1 MVVASALGVSAFG
14 LRIAVLTDC
23 QPAHDYFDR
32 CLLPWLPRST
42 PDPEAADLVFR
53 VSQNREG
60 NVFSAQAGDRMIASH
75 DTLPA
80 IFELLQRLTDE
91 VVTRGL
97 RDMVAI
103 HAGVVAWNGCAA
115 LLPGAS
121 HAGKTTLVM
130 ELLKRGAVYYSDEYA
145 LLDAEGRVHAYPRPL
160 MIRDRGGF
168 RQPTL
173 ASAWNAATAD
183 SPATVR
189 LILSVEWA
197 SEEQWRV
204 GRIPQSEALL
214 VLLKNT
220 PRAMADSPEILG
232 CLRSAASS
240 AICYAGVR
248 GEGAEASEHVM
259 ELFAALG

>member
-1 MVVASALGVSAFG
+1 MVVPSALGISAFG
-14 LRIAVLTDC
+14 RRIAVLT
-23 QPAHDYFDR
+23 HNYFDR

-42 PDPEAADLVFR
+42 PDPEGADLVFR
-53 VSQNREG
+53 VSQTHESG
-60 NVFSAQAGDRMIASH
+60 GFSAHAGDRLIVSSAG
-75 DTLPA
+75 LPV
-80 IFELLQRLTDE
+80 IFEHLQSVTDQA
-91 VVTRGL
+91 VTRGL

-121 HAGKTTLVM
+121 HAGKTTLVT

-145 LLDAEGRVHAYPRPL
+145 LLDAEGRVHAYPRLL
-160 MIRDRGGF
+160 MIRDRTGF

-189 LILSVEWA
+189 LILSVKWA
-197 SEEQWRV
+197 SEEQWKV
-204 GRIPQSEALL
+204 GRIGQSEALL

-220 PRAMADSPEILG
+220 PREMAESPEILG
-232 CLRSAASS
+232 WLRSAASS

-248 GEGAEASEHVM
+248 GEAAGAADHVM
-259 ELFAALG
+259 ELLAALV